1 MATST
6 AASTKL
12 CPSCPRRLDKASSA
26 MRLHASE
33 MNRAFELIRSA
44 GLSEERLQTLKT
56 RLSASFDEAQSAWG
70 AYHEHLVE
78 HGILP

>member
-1 MATST
+1 
-6 AASTKL
+6 
-12 CPSCPRRLDKASSA
+12 
-26 MRLHASE
+26 